1 MKNMNEKMKKSS
13 RGFTLVE
20 VMIALVLI
28 TFILGFVAYIM
39 LYSARSQ
46 AILFPQMTR
55 QLAAVRSTQS
65 MSDLLRNA
73 EWKTV
78 TVSDAG
84 KTISFQSSELA
95 SSQTCEIKLDGS
107 TIVYDRDTGSSS
119 NTLRNLGRDVQ
130 NLTFTKVEADQM
142 IEITVSYIYRKYRGY
157 NTTSADQLNGTF
169 TTRVFPRN
177 A

>member
-1 MKNMNEKMKKSS
+1 MKKSS
-13 RGFTLVE
+13 IGFTLIE

-46 AILFPQMTR
+46 AVLFPQMSR
-55 QLAAVRSTQS
+55 QLAAVRSAQS

-73 EWKTV
+73 EWSTV
-78 TVSDAG
+78 TVTDAG
-84 KTISFQSSELA
+84 KTISFKSSEL
-95 SSQTCEIKLDGS
+95 SSSETCEIKLTGS
-107 TIVYDRDTGSSS
+107 NIVYDRDTGSSS
-119 NTLRNLGRDVQ
+119 IPIRTLGRDVQ
-130 NLTFTKVEADQM
+130 NLTFTRVDADQM
-142 IEITVSYIYRKYRGY
+142 IEISVSYIYRKYRGY